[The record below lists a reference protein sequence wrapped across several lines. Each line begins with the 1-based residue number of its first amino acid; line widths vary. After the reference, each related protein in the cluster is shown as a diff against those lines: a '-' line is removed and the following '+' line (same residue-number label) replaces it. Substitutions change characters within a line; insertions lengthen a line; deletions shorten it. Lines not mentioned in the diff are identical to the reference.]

1 MKLKQIK
8 YTTVSVI
15 NNQYVPETV
24 VFNLQD
30 INLFI
35 GLNGSGKSKA
45 LTIINDI
52 KNIILKSDT
61 SVNLINNSFLC
72 ELTFEI
78 DLQYKAILLL
88 EIKDGNI
95 INRSYVIDNI
105 PDMVDFYNS
114 CYHYFKE
121 FNYINFEECYL
132 NSEELRGFKNEF
144 LTDINKILPLLDIK
158 DINIPYNTMLLD
170 FINSKNKRIIN
181 TVLSKGEFKIISF
194 IIKLNS
200 YLYKYNNRIIVI
212 DDFCDGL
219 DFEKAK
225 LLTDL
230 ILEKSKENTIQF
242 ILSTN
247 DRFVMNKIPLENITI
262 AHNENGN
269 ISYYDY
275 QNSKEIFD
283 DFKYTGLNNFDIL
296 STQFYLEGF
305 LDNTINPN

>member
-15 NNQYVPETV
+15 DNQYVPETV
-24 VFNLQD
+24 VFNLQN

-52 KNIILKSDT
+52 RNIILKSDT

-158 DINIPYNTMLLD
+158 DIKIPYNTMLLE
-170 FINSKNKRIIN
+170 FINSKNKRIID
-181 TVLSKGEFKIISF
+181 TVLSKAEFKIISF
-194 IIKLNS
+194 IIKLNC
-200 YLYKYNNRIIVI
+200 YLYKYNNKIIVI
-212 DDFCDGL
+212 DDFCEGL

-230 ILEKSKENTIQF
+230 ILEKSKENNIQF

-247 DRFVMNKIPLENITI
+247 DRFVMNKIPLENITV

-283 DFKYTGLNNFDIL
+283 DFSLTGLNNFEFL
-296 STQFYLEGF
+296 STEFFKKGF
-305 LDNTINPN
+305 EKYVEDVK

>member
-8 YTTVSVI
+8 YTTISVI
-15 NNQYVPETV
+15 DNQYVPETI

-35 GLNGSGKSKA
+35 GLNGSGKTKA
-45 LTIINDI
+45 LTIINNI
-52 KNIILKSDT
+52 KNMILKSDS
-61 SVNLINNSFLC
+61 SVNLINNSFLF

-88 EIKDGNI
+88 EIKDGEI
-95 INRSYVIDNI
+95 INRNYVIADI
-105 PDMVDFYNS
+105 PDMMDFQNVY
-114 CYHYFKE
+114 YHYFKKI
-121 FNYINFEECYL
+121 NWINFEECYL
-132 NSEELRGFKNEF
+132 DSEELRGFKNEC

-158 DINIPYNTMLLD
+158 DIKIPYNTTSLD
-170 FINSKNKRIIN
+170 FINSKNKNVID
-181 TVLSKGEFKIISF
+181 TVLSKAEYKIISF
-194 IIKLNS
+194 IIKLNC
-200 YLYKYNNRIIVI
+200 YLYKYNNKIIII
-212 DDFCDGL
+212 DDFCEGL

-230 ILEKSKENTIQF
+230 ILEKSKENNIQF
-242 ILSTN
+242 ILNTN
-247 DRFVMNKIPLENITI
+247 DRFVINKIPLENITV

-283 DFKYTGLNNFDIL
+283 DFKYTGLSNFDML